1 MDTIKLFN
9 DDCFNVLKTLPDK
22 SVDLFLLD
30 LPYAT
35 LKFGATTSCEW
46 DLPIDLE
53 EMWKEIKRI
62 MKKTG
67 ICIHFCDTKFG
78 YCLIDT
84 NPKMFKYNLTWKKSK
99 AVGFFNCNKKPLNNL
114 EYIYIF
120 KNNNLKKGEHCTY
133 NPQKTTGHKPYK
145 RKGRVE
151 GAGVYIKK
159 NTEYGRTACDNKGD
173 RHPTTLLEFNGAK
186 KPIHNTQKPVEL
198 IEWLIK
204 SYSNEDDLVVDFTM
218 GSGTTGIGCIN
229 TKRKFIGVEKD
240 EEIFKICKER
250 IDKQFNKE

>member
-53 EMWKEIKRI
+53 EMWKEI
-62 MKKTG
+62 
-67 ICIHFCDTKFG
+67 
-78 YCLIDT
+78 
-84 NPKMFKYNLTWKKSK
+84 K